1 MGRNSLCQLAGQLW
15 RACSRSV
22 VLLEQFLAG
31 QLLPEPQGFLSSD
44 PQLEGHLSEDGAA
57 RLLLEAQL
65 AEEALGGD
73 VAKANLC
80 NEPVDILQIQV
91 LVLVSVQ
98 HDAAWLGDEA
108 PRAGQQLVASLSA
121 KRMPAVGILMGLT
134 RFAMA

>member
-1 MGRNSLCQLAGQLW
+1 M
-15 RACSRSV
+15 
-22 VLLEQFLAG
+22 
-31 QLLPEPQGFLSSD
+31 
-44 PQLEGHLSEDGAA
+44 
-57 RLLLEAQL
+57 EAQL

-98 HDAAWLGDEA
+98 HDAAWLVDEA